1 MTQTT
6 KPRRRL
12 FRFSLRTLLVVLLS
26 VGMRWFAALLSHPS
40 SQPGRMSDFAALWN
54 TTDALQHYVAT
65 TKQWP
70 RDWDALSASL
80 ASVDPAYSDGDI
92 SFAKDRVEINFGV
105 EIGSPP
111 RASGWC
117 VRLKSGRVKNPP
129 AEQVAF
135 RLSPRGA

>member
-1 MTQTT
+1 
-6 KPRRRL
+6 
-12 FRFSLRTLLVVLLS
+12 
-26 VGMRWFAALLSHPS
+26 
-40 SQPGRMSDFAALWN
+40 MSDFAALWN

-117 VRLKSGRVKNPP
+117 VRLKSGRMKPEQEDANKGLRDGLVHLKRLTDLNSHRSHSPSEGSHTGKNEP
-129 AEQVAF
+129 
-135 RLSPRGA
+135 